1 MLIKNYKSIANT
13 KQKKDLLKIINYA
26 VLHSTPNYVLKNS
39 LKKSGNGILVNGKKA
54 ADLKK
59 NRIFVIG
66 AGKAS
71 GIMAENFEK
80 IVGVINIAAGN
91 VNYKGYKPKT
101 KKIKTVPAG
110 HPLPNEFSIKGTRKI
125 LELKE
130 KFKIGEKDVIFCLIS
145 GGGSAL
151 MEHPI
156 NGITLQD
163 MQKTTEALLYSGAN
177 INEINIVRQKLS
189 RIKGGG
195 LARHFYPAKIYSLII
210 SDVIG
215 NDLKTIASG
224 PTVNIRHAKPAYS
237 IIKKYKL
244 ENKIPIMVIKGL
256 RRTSA
261 IQKVFPKVKNIIIS
275 DINNMTDSAEKK
287 CKDLE
292 YNPVILN
299 KKVIGETKDQ
309 AEKYAGK
316 IMNLIKKQNLKKKQ
330 KKIFIFSGETTVTIK
345 NKNAKGGRN
354 QEFALAFLKAM
365 RNFNKNWTFISCTS
379 DGTDF
384 LDGVAG
390 GIVDRKTFKI
400 IQNKKI
406 NINAYLEDH
415 RSYYFLKKV
424 NGLISMGNGT
434 GTNVC
439 DIQICVVLE

>member
-1 MLIKNYKSIANT
+1 
-13 KQKKDLLKIINYA
+13 
-26 VLHSTPNYVLKNS
+26 
-39 LKKSGNGILVNGKKA
+39 
-54 ADLKK
+54 
-59 NRIFVIG
+59 
-66 AGKAS
+66 
-71 GIMAENFEK
+71 
-80 IVGVINIAAGN
+80 
-91 VNYKGYKPKT
+91 
-101 KKIKTVPAG
+101 
-110 HPLPNEFSIKGTRKI
+110 
-125 LELKE
+125 
-130 KFKIGEKDVIFCLIS
+130 
-145 GGGSAL
+145 
-151 MEHPI
+151 
-156 NGITLQD
+156 
-163 MQKTTEALLYSGAN
+163 
-177 INEINIVRQKLS
+177 
-189 RIKGGG
+189 
-195 LARHFYPAKIYSLII
+195 
-210 SDVIG
+210 DVIG

-224 PTVNIRHAKPAYS
+224 PTVNIKNIKSAYS
-237 IIKKYKL
+237 VIKKYKL
-244 ENKIPIMVIKGL
+244 ENEISVKVIKKL
-256 RRTSA
+256 QQSCVNT
-261 IQKVFPKVKNIIIS
+261 KTFPKVKNIIIS

-365 RNFNKNWTFISCTS
+365 RNFNKNWTFISCAS